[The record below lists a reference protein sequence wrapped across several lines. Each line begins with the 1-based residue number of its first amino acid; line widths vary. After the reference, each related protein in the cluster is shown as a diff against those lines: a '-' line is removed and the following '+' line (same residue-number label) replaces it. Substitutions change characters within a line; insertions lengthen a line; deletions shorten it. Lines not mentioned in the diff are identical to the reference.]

1 MNQQLAP
8 QSVFRGTDAEIYL
21 EGKWLSNVSAV
32 EASVEVNQSEINL
45 LGQWW
50 TVYRN
55 MGLAGSG
62 SLQGVFIST
71 ELIEKVSSIQM
82 GQEFR
87 TELVVKNTN
96 PDTGKTYRV
105 RLKNVVFSTIPL
117 ANFSAGEIAEQEFSF
132 TFAGYEIL
140 DKVV

>member
-1 MNQQLAP
+1 MLAA
-8 QSVFRGTDAEIYL
+8 QSVFRGTDAELYM
-21 EGKWLSNVSAV
+21 EGKWLTNVTAV
-32 EASVEVNQSEINL
+32 EANVEVNQSEINV

-50 TVYRN
+50 TTYRN

-62 SLQGVFIST
+62 SVTGLFVST
-71 ELIEKVSSIQM
+71 ELIEKIGTIQI

-87 TELVVKNTN
+87 TELVIKNTN

-105 RLKNVVFSTIPL
+105 RLQNVVFSTIPL

-132 TFAGYEIL
+132 TFSGYEIL
-140 DKVV
+140 DKV